1 MAEQFE
7 LLALEARGKVGQSK
21 SFREEEGNKHP
32 FRVMR
37 DGALAVAPWK
47 QALVFE
53 GRCYQVTVGTFSTPV
68 TGGGAG
74 TILDQDQP
82 ELIIDIPSARAI
94 MLMHVRAD
102 CQLPLLAADSEEA
115 EILLAIDRLAVT
127 GATAT
132 QGTVETPVNMRTDIV
147 GGSGLAV
154 VSAVT
159 TNTTAVPTLSM
170 ELAHPVKI
178 GDVQGTAAN
187 AMWNGL
193 FLDYEPEASPVIVG
207 PAAVLLY
214 WGGTVATTG
223 FASVTWAE
231 FVRSETI

>member
-1 MAEQFE
+1 MGDQFE

-21 SFREEEGNKHP
+21 SFREEEGNKH
-32 FRVMR
+32 FFKVLR
-37 DGALAVAPWK
+37 DGALAMAPWK
-47 QALVFE
+47 QALVLE

-82 ELIIDIPSARAI
+82 ELVMDVPSARGIILLHA
-94 MLMHVRAD
+94 RAD
-102 CQLPLLAADSEEA
+102 CQMPLLAADSEEC
-115 EILLAIDRLAVT
+115 EILLAVDRAAVS
-127 GATAT
+127 GSSAT
-132 QGTVETPVNMRTDIV
+132 QGTVETPVNMRTDLI
-147 GGSGLAV
+147 GGSGLTV

-178 GDVQGTAAN
+178 GDVQGTAATT
-187 AMWNGL
+187 MWTDL
-193 FLDYEPEASPVIVG
+193 FLNYEPVASPVIIG
-207 PAAVLLY
+207 PATVLLY

-223 FASVTWAE
+223 FASVMWAE
-231 FVRSETI
+231 FARSELI